1 MSGYLDRLVYTVS
14 HPRET
19 VHPRAGSL
27 FAPYRSAPDS
37 PSEWFEQAE
46 TVATYPA
53 RSESSTIGEPAETV
67 QHPTRSGDS
76 QSPLLPGTANEPLR
90 IFEAVQRADVSR
102 PAGNT
107 AQHDTLEHAVEPFR
121 IFESLQ
127 RADGS
132 PPAGNKA
139 QHDTLE
145 HAVQMPRRLVAPQA
159 QRAVPD
165 SRYDAGGQS
174 YVPLIH
180 PQRSEA
186 HSAGPEALQFST
198 EARSMREASA
208 NLMAEGRSARAE
220 REPDEIQIHIG
231 RIEVTAVQ
239 PPAPRAPKPPDK
251 AISLDAYL
259 ERRNGRAR

>member
-1 MSGYLDRLVYTVS
+1 MSGYLHRLVHTVS

-19 VHPRAGSL
+19 VHPCTGSL
-27 FAPYRSAPDS
+27 FAPYRSARDS

-53 RSESSTIGEPAETV
+53 RSESSAIGETAETV
-67 QHPTRSGDS
+67 QHPPRSDDS
-76 QSPLLPGTANEPLR
+76 QSPLLPGTANEP
-90 IFEAVQRADVSR
+90 
-102 PAGNT
+102 P
-107 AQHDTLEHAVEPFR
+107 R
-121 IFESLQ
+121 IFESVE
-127 RADGS
+127 RADVS

-145 HAVQMPRRLVAPQA
+145 HAVPVPRWLVAPQA
-159 QRAVPD
+159 QRAAPD
-165 SRYDAGGQS
+165 SRYDADVQS

-186 HSAGPEALQFST
+186 QSARPEAPQFST

-208 NLMAEGRSARAE
+208 NLMAEGHPTRAE

-239 PPAPRAPKPPDK
+239 PPAPRAPKLPEK

>member
-1 MSGYLDRLVYTVS
+1 MSGYLYRLVRTVS
-14 HPRET
+14 HPSET
-19 VHPRAGSL
+19 IHPRPGSL

-37 PSEWFEQAE
+37 PSEWLEQAE

-67 QHPTRSGDS
+67 HHPARSDDL
-76 QSPLLPGTANEPLR
+76 QSPLLPGTANEPPR
-90 IFEAVQRADVSR
+90 IFELVERADV
-102 PAGNT
+102 
-107 AQHDTLEHAVEPFR
+107 
-121 IFESLQ
+121 
-127 RADGS
+127 S

-145 HAVQMPRRLVAPQA
+145 HAVPVPPRLAPQA

-165 SRYDAGGQS
+165 SRYDADVQS

-186 HSAGPEALQFST
+186 QSARPEAPQFST

-208 NLMAEGRSARAE
+208 NLMAEEHPTRAE
-220 REPDEIQIHIG
+220 REPDDIQIHIG

-239 PPAPRAPKPPDK
+239 PPAPRAPKAPDK